1 VRPAVSPY
9 EALAAK
15 ARAMFG
21 KRLRFDDYERMG
33 RCSTEL
39 EVLDILRQ
47 IPSWAPAVEDLET
60 SAGGYVG
67 RVELEGALDRA
78 YLREYQALAHYIPQA
93 DRELMRF
100 PVLLAER
107 DAILRT
113 LRRLKAG
120 TAGRAP
126 ESRASPLLR
135 HSRMDMD
142 TMELCRDYDEL
153 TTAAAG
159 SIYAPVL
166 QHLRPENGAAL
177 PDYMVTESLLRTAYF
192 THIYRVIHR
201 HYTAETKDVLLR
213 AFGRQIDLLNI
224 IHILRIKTYFPQ
236 MQDLFKVLFPFNYRL
251 SQEFLAALSAA
262 PDAAA
267 AFALVARSAYAESF
281 SNVDVAEV
289 EDYYRN
295 ALYVFNRQQLL
306 TGEPCVYT
314 AMSYLSLKETELRM
328 LINVIESVKYG
339 VPYDS
344 AFARLIGA

>member
-1 VRPAVSPY
+1 MRPVVSPY

-33 RCSTEL
+33 RCPTEQ
-39 EVLDILRQ
+39 EVLDNLRQ
-47 IPSWAPAVEDLET
+47 IPGWAPALAELEP
-60 SAGGYVG
+60 SSGAYIG
-67 RVELEGALDRA
+67 RVELEGVLNSE

-100 PVLLAER
+100 PVHLAER

-120 TAGRAP
+120 EAGGRP
-126 ESRASPLLR
+126 EGGVAPLLR
-135 HSRMDMD
+135 HSRMDMEA
-142 TMELCRDYDEL
+142 MERCRDYDEL
-153 TTAAAG
+153 TAAAAG
-159 SIYAPVL
+159 SIFGPVL
-166 QHLRPENGAAL
+166 QHLRSQGGAAL
-177 PDYMVTESLLRTAYF
+177 PDYMMTESLLRTAYF
-192 THIYRVIHR
+192 THVYRVIHR
-201 HYTAETKDVLLR
+201 RYAGETKDLLLR
-213 AFGRQIDLLNI
+213 AFGRQIDLLNL
-224 IHILRIKTYFPQ
+224 IHVLRIKTYFPQ
-236 MQDLFKVLFPFNYRL
+236 MQDLFTVLFPFNYRL
-251 SQEFLAALSAA
+251 SQEFLTALCAA

-281 SNVDVAEV
+281 CSVDVAEV
-289 EDYYRN
+289 EDYYRR
-295 ALYVFNRQQLL
+295 AFYEFNRRQLL
-306 TGEPCVYT
+306 TGTPCVYT
-314 AMSYLSLKETELRM
+314 AMSYLNLKETELWM